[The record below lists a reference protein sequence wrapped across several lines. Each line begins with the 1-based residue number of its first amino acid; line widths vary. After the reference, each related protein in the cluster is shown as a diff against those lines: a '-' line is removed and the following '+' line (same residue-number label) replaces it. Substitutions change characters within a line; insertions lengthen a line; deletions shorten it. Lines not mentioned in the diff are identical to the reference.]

1 MNDQFQQFLL
11 RYPQLGVCSESIL
24 AAEALITEVF
34 RNDGTFFCCG
44 NGGSAADCD
53 HICGEFLK
61 GFLLK
66 REIPQNVVDLF
77 DCRFGEE
84 GNSLAKKLQGGLK
97 AVSLLS
103 HPALNSAFAN
113 DVDPNLNYAQQLYAL
128 GRKGDMLFAISTGG
142 NALNVKYALMAAQVK
157 GLKTVLLTG
166 NKYGVC
172 EKYADISICVPESE
186 TYKIQELHLP
196 LYHYLCMAVEEHFFG
211 SGK

>member
-11 RYPQLGVCSESIL
+11 RYPQLGGCSQSIL

-34 RNDGTFFCCG
+34 RHDGSFFCCG
-44 NGGSAADCD
+44 NGGSAADCE

-66 REIPQNVVDLF
+66 REIPQSDADIF
-77 DCRFGEE
+77 DSCFGEE
-84 GNSLAKKLQGGLK
+84 GNALAKKLQGGLK

-128 GRKGDMLFAISTGG
+128 GRKGDVLFAISTGG

-166 NKYGVC
+166 NKHGIC

-196 LYHYLCMAVEEHFFG
+196 VYHYLCMAVEDHFFG
-211 SGK
+211 CGK